1 MKVLFL
7 QSAHYA
13 HDDRVLYHQAA
24 TLQKSGID
32 VDVWGKER
40 FATFQA
46 NDTDADVIIADT
58 PRALWKA
65 HNSKAKLIY
74 DITEWYPSKKNLRVN
89 PFLIIP
95 KAILMCIASLWA
107 GYRSDA
113 LIFGEYYKSYPFRF
127 LFPNKPSIDL
137 PYYPD
142 LQYISALPPH
152 NITQCCKVLYAGP
165 LTKEKGYFRVLEVI
179 DKVRT
184 LCPSTQIQLDIITNN
199 APDNTTKET
208 AIHYLPYLP
217 FKAFCETITQYD
229 LFLDLRNNDIENTRC
244 LPIKLFYYMA
254 CGRPSVYTNLK
265 AIREGVPEIGDCA
278 SLADSSSD
286 IAQAISQYIQNPV
299 LYYSHCQAAL
309 TLSQKKYNW
318 DLIKTP
324 FTQIVGKQ
332 ITTYVHKR

>member
-65 HNSKAKLIY
+65 RNSKAKLIY

-199 APDNTTKET
+199 AP
-208 AIHYLPYLP
+208 
-217 FKAFCETITQYD
+217 
-229 LFLDLRNNDIENTRC
+229 R
-244 LPIKLFYYMA
+244 
-254 CGRPSVYTNLK
+254 
-265 AIREGVPEIGDCA
+265 
-278 SLADSSSD
+278 
-286 IAQAISQYIQNPV
+286 
-299 LYYSHCQAAL
+299 
-309 TLSQKKYNW
+309 
-318 DLIKTP
+318 
-324 FTQIVGKQ
+324 
-332 ITTYVHKR
+332 